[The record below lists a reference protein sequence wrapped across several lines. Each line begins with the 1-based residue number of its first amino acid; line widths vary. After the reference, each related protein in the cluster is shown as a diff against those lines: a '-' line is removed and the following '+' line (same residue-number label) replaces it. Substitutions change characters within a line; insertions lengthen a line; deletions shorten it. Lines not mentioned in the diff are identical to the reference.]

1 MNQDNRSV
9 IQRVLW
15 LTLGL
20 NLVVFLI
27 KIIVSLTTHSLS
39 LFADALHSITDSAN
53 NVVGL
58 VAVHFA
64 SPLPD
69 REHPYGHH
77 KFEVLGAIVIAT
89 FLGVACLEVIRG
101 IISSLFT
108 RKHGVEL
115 GEFDLFLLL
124 LVLVVNIFVALYERH
139 IGKKIGSSIL
149 LADAQHTMG
158 DIWITIGV
166 IISLLI
172 VSTKISWLQWLDV
185 IVAIPV
191 AILVMLSGYN
201 ILKEN
206 IPILVDQA
214 VIPPEKIY
222 DLVMTIEGVINCHDI
237 ASRGI
242 LGQQI
247 FIEMHLVVSA
257 KDVETAHKI
266 TDLIE
271 EILDR
276 NYAPVRTTIH
286 VEPSDYISDR
296 ITYDE

>member
-1 MNQDNRSV
+1 MNRDNRSV

-20 NLVVFLI
+20 NLFVFLI
-27 KIIVSLTTHSLS
+27 KIIVSLTTNSLS

-64 SPLPD
+64 SPHPD
-69 REHPYGHH
+69 RDHPYGHQ
-77 KFEVLGAIVIAT
+77 KFEVVGAIVIAA
-89 FLGVACLEVIRG
+89 FLGIACLEVIKG

-108 RKHGVEL
+108 HKHGVSL
-115 GEFDLFLLL
+115 GEYDLLLLL
-124 LVLVVNIFVALYERH
+124 LVLIVNIFVAIYERH

-158 DIWITIGV
+158 DVWITIGV

-172 VSTKISWLQWLDV
+172 INTEIPWLQWLDV

-191 AILVMLSGYN
+191 VILVLKSGFD

-222 DLVMTIEGVINCHDI
+222 DLVMTVEGVINCHDI

-247 FIEMHLVVSA
+247 FIEMHLVVS
-257 KDVETAHKI
+257 VEDIATAHKI
-266 TDLIE
+266 TDTIE
-271 EILDR
+271 AILDQ
-276 NYAPVRTTIH
+276 NYAPARVTIH
-286 VEPSDYISDR
+286 VEPPDYISER
-296 ITYDE
+296 ITYDI